1 MILLPVIVPSSR
13 CWSFAMMKKFVPVL
27 FFLSLLAAPV
37 ALLAQD
43 APSEP
48 KDSGVKE
55 DVTVTLVQVDAV
67 VMNKKGQTVPD
78 LTKDDFELSIGDDAL
93 EVSTMDVFCP
103 IGATDDPLPIKD
115 KQAPAM
121 IGPGVK
127 RKIVMAFDYY
137 FLEPTVR
144 APMLE
149 AAAAMIDSFKP
160 DEEEVMIVAL
170 AWGVRVEQRFTSD
183 KRQLLATLQ
192 RMEHDKTLWAFEFTL
207 GTTGKEYWTDLM
219 TLMDVLEGHDGAK
232 GVVLFSQA
240 KAVSSS
246 SVDVW
251 YNQVAMHAAASRS
264 VIYPSDPDLLLSSGN
279 SSQTLVRLAN
289 QSGGRMPYFTN
300 DLSVPYRWA
309 QRDLSCRY
317 TLGAYLNDEQGKQQ
331 RNIHVSLKKPDMQ
344 LRHPEMIKLFTDEE
358 RKELR
363 ERAAFV
369 DPGPYEHPLVRAF
382 AFPAYPSSATKW
394 DTLLTVH
401 FPMPVADG
409 PSDVNVQAMM
419 FRDGAKVGKK
429 YTNQFHVD
437 PPEGGGDTRPVT
449 IVGDAQ
455 LKDGPHS
462 FSVVLSRP
470 NGDEIVSAEAQ
481 FNVPQ
486 VLPDLLILRGPLL
499 ARVVPGGLL
508 VQADPKNQTDDT
520 RLERL
525 IGSDGTFE
533 PLLVHEIQASEEL
546 LSYWNACV
554 QGKLRLKGDAVINR
568 RFTTEAG
575 ELAHEL
581 QPIPL
586 KLESMGKSLSCQDEL
601 EKLPANTLAPG
612 EYDYDV
618 TITYT
623 NGDLISS
630 SRVPLLVR

>member
-1 MILLPVIVPSSR
+1 
-13 CWSFAMMKKFVPVL
+13 MMKKFVPVL
-27 FFLSLLAAPV
+27 IFLSLLAAPV
-37 ALLAQD
+37 TLLAQD
-43 APSEP
+43 APAEP

-55 DVTVTLVQVDAV
+55 DVTVTLIQVDAM

-78 LTKDDFELSIGDDAL
+78 LTKDDFELRIGDQVLD
-93 EVSTMDVFCP
+93 VDTMDVFCP
-103 IGATDDPLPIKD
+103 IGATDDPLPIKG
-115 KQAPAM
+115 KTAPEM

-137 FLEPTVR
+137 FLEHTVR

-149 AAAAMIDSFKP
+149 AAASMIDAFKP

-170 AWGVRVEQRFTSD
+170 AWGVRIEQRFTSD

-192 RMEHDKTLWAFEFTL
+192 RMEHDKTLWAFEYTT
-207 GTTGKEYWTDLM
+207 GTTSKEYFSDLI

-232 GVVLFSQA
+232 AVVLFSQ
-240 KAVSSS
+240 VQ
-246 SVDVW
+246 SVRASLSDLW
-251 YNQVAMHAAASRS
+251 YNDVAMHAAASRS
-264 VIYPSDPDLLLSSGN
+264 VIYPSNPDLLMASGHG
-279 SSQTLVRLAN
+279 SDTLVRLAN

-317 TLGAYLNDEQGKQQ
+317 TIGAYLDAEQGKKKN
-331 RNIHVSLKKPDMQ
+331 NIHLTVKKPDTQ
-344 LRHPEMIKLFTDEE
+344 LRHPEMIKFFTDAEL
-358 RKELR
+358 KEMR
-363 ERAAFV
+363 QKAAFV

-394 DTLLTVH
+394 DTLLSVH

-409 PSDVNVQAMM
+409 PSEVNVQARM
-419 FRDGAKVGKK
+419 FRDGAKIGKTYK
-429 YTNQFHVD
+429 NQFMVD

-449 IVGDAQ
+449 VVGDAQ
-455 LKDGPHS
+455 LKDGAHAMT
-462 FSVVLSRP
+462 VVLSRP
-470 NGDEIVSAEAQ
+470 DGEEIVTAEAR

-486 VLPDLLILRGPLL
+486 VLTDLLILRGPLL
-499 ARVVPGGLL
+499 ARVVPGGML
-508 VQADPKNQTDDT
+508 VQADPKNQADDT

-525 IGSDGTFE
+525 LGPDSTFE
-533 PLLVHEIQASEEL
+533 PLLVHEIKASEEL

-554 QGKLRLKGDAVINR
+554 QGTVRLTGDAVINR
-568 RFTTEAG
+568 RFMTEDG

-581 QPIPL
+581 EPIPL
-586 KLESMGKSLSCQDEL
+586 DLKSQAKKLSCQDEL
-601 EKLPANTLAPG
+601 EMLPANTLAPG
-612 EYDYDV
+612 EYEYDV

-623 NGDLISS
+623 NGDLISA

>member
-1 MILLPVIVPSSR
+1 
-13 CWSFAMMKKFVPVL
+13 MMKKFVPVL
-27 FFLSLLAAPV
+27 VFLSLLATPA

-43 APSEP
+43 SSAKP
-48 KDSGVKE
+48 KDSGVQEGVK
-55 DVTVTLVQVDAV
+55 VTLIQVDAV
-67 VMNKKGQTVPD
+67 VMNKAGQTVPD
-78 LTKDDFELSIGDDAL
+78 LTKGDFELSIGDDVL
-93 EVSTMDVFCP
+93 EVSTLDVFCP
-103 IGATDDPLPIKD
+103 IGATDDPLPIKS
-115 KQAPAM
+115 KNAPAM

-127 RKIVMAFDYY
+127 RKIVLAFDYY
-137 FLEPTVR
+137 FLERTVR

-149 AAAAMIDSFKP
+149 AAARMIDSFKP

-192 RMEHDKTLWAFEFTL
+192 RMEHDKTLWAFQFTT
-207 GTTGKEYWTDLM
+207 GTTGKEYMTDLM

-232 GVVLFSQA
+232 AVVLFSQVKSA
-240 KAVSSS
+240 RASMS
-246 SVDVW
+246 DLW

-264 VIYPSDPDLLLSSGN
+264 VFYPADPDLLLSSGRG
-279 SSQTLVRLAN
+279 SDALVRLAN

-317 TLGAYLNDEQGKQQ
+317 TLGAYLDNEQGKQ
-331 RNIHVSLKKPDMQ
+331 RRKIRLSLKKPDMQ

-358 RKELR
+358 KKELR
-363 ERAAFV
+363 ERAAFI

-394 DTLLTVH
+394 ETLLSVS

-409 PSDVNVQAMM
+409 PSDVNVQAMI
-419 FRDGAKVGKK
+419 FRDGAKTGKK
-429 YTNQFHVD
+429 YENQFRVD

-455 LKDGPHS
+455 LKDGPHALN
-462 FSVVLSRP
+462 VVLSRP
-470 NGDEIVSAEAQ
+470 DGGEIVSAEVG

-486 VLPDLLILRGPLL
+486 VLTDVLILRGPLL
-499 ARVVPGGLL
+499 ARVVPGGMLF
-508 VQADPKNQTDDT
+508 QADPKNQSDDT

-533 PLLVHEIQASEEL
+533 PLLVHEINASEEL

-554 QGKLRLKGDAVINR
+554 QGALHLTGDAEIKR
-568 RFTTEAG
+568 RFTNEAG
-575 ELAHEL
+575 EIAHEL
-581 QPIPL
+581 PPIPL
-586 KLESMGKSLSCQDEL
+586 KLDSLGKALSCQDEL

-612 EYDYDV
+612 EYKYDV

-623 NGDLISS
+623 NGDLISAN
-630 SRVPLLVR
+630 RVPLLVR

>member
-1 MILLPVIVPSSR
+1 
-13 CWSFAMMKKFVPVL
+13 MMKKFVPVL
-27 FFLSLLAAPV
+27 IFLSLLAAPA

-55 DVTVTLVQVDAV
+55 DVTVTLIQVDTM

-78 LTKDDFELSIGDDAL
+78 LTKDDFELRIGDQVLD
-93 EVSTMDVFCP
+93 VDTMDVFCP
-103 IGATDDPLPIKD
+103 IGATDDPLPIKG
-115 KQAPAM
+115 KAMPEM

-137 FLEPTVR
+137 FLDHTIR

-149 AAAAMIDSFKP
+149 AAASMIDAFKP

-192 RMEHDKTLWAFEFTL
+192 RMEHDKTLWAFEYTT
-207 GTTGKEYWTDLM
+207 GTTSKEYFSDLV

-232 GVVLFSQA
+232 AVVLFSQ
-240 KAVSSS
+240 VQSVRSSLS
-246 SVDVW
+246 DLW
-251 YNQVAMHAAASRS
+251 YNDVAMHAAASRS
-264 VIYPSDPDLLLSSGN
+264 VFYPADPDLLMASGHG
-279 SSQTLVRLAN
+279 SDTLVRLAN
-289 QSGGRMPYFTN
+289 QSGGRLPYFTN

-317 TLGAYLNDEQGKQQ
+317 TLGAYLDAEQGKKKN
-331 RNIHVSLKKPDMQ
+331 NIHVTVKKPDTQ
-344 LRHPEMIKLFTDEE
+344 LRHPEMIKFFTDAEL
-358 RKELR
+358 KEMR
-363 ERAAFV
+363 QKAAFV

-382 AFPAYPSSATKW
+382 AFPAYPSSSTKW
-394 DTLLTVH
+394 DTLLSVT

-409 PSDVNVQAMM
+409 PSEVNVQARM
-419 FRDGAKVGKK
+419 FRDGGKVGKTYK
-429 YTNQFHVD
+429 NQFQVD

-449 IVGDAQ
+449 VVGDAQ

-462 FSVVLSRP
+462 MTVVLSRP
-470 NGDEIVSAEAQ
+470 DGEEIVSAEAR

-486 VLPDLLILRGPLL
+486 VLTDLLILRGPLL
-499 ARVVPGGLL
+499 ARVVPGGML

-520 RLERL
+520 RVERL
-525 IGSDGTFE
+525 LGPDSTFE
-533 PLLVHEIQASEEL
+533 PLLVHEIKASEEL

-554 QGKLRLKGDAVINR
+554 QGTVRLTGDAVINR
-568 RFTTEAG
+568 RFMTEDG

-581 QPIPL
+581 DPIPL
-586 KLESMGKSLSCQDEL
+586 DLKSQDKKLSCQDEL

-612 EYDYDV
+612 EYEYDV